1 MTQRRRITS
10 INDGFVTHMVNENS
24 QDNLVEVVS
33 SKASADDSP
42 KVGAALLLTQ
52 TILRAEEEAN
62 DPSHV

>member
-1 MTQRRRITS
+1 MHRMAQRRTFTS
-10 INDGFVTHMVNENS
+10 INDMVNENS

-52 TILRAEEEAN
+52 TILRAEEEAY
-62 DPSHV
+62 DPSYV

>member
-1 MTQRRRITS
+1 MHRMAQRRTFTS
-10 INDGFVTHMVNENS
+10 INDMVNENS

-62 DPSHV
+62 DPTYV

>member
-1 MTQRRRITS
+1 MHRMTQRRTITS
-10 INDGFVTHMVNENS
+10 INDMVNENS

-33 SKASADDSP
+33 SKASADDST

-62 DPSHV
+62 DPTYV

>member
-1 MTQRRRITS
+1 MTQRRTITS
-10 INDGFVTHMVNENS
+10 INDMVNENS
-24 QDNLVEVVS
+24 QDNLVEVVP